1 MQRVGKEGWIRVW
14 VFSASEAI
22 AEGGKFVIE
31 LDFIGG
37 GTLRAERLREG

>member
-1 MQRVGKEGWIRVW
+1 MW

-31 LDFIGG
+31 LVFIGG
-37 GTLRAERLREG
+37 GTCRAWRLREG